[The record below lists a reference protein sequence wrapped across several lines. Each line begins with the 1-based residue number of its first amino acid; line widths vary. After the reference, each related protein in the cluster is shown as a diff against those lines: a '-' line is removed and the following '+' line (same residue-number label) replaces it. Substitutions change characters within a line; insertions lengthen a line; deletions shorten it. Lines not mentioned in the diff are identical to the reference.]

1 VFKTIASKISESVI
15 QSGMLPEEDQD
26 ICEYGLQQLFTI
38 LLNVFTAIWIGYLF
52 GLVLE
57 SIVALVVFI
66 PLRTYA
72 GGFHFNNPILCYV
85 ASSLTVCMQM
95 MFVKYTHLQYSMI
108 LASILLVIL
117 IANLAP
123 VASENKPLSKKET
136 IKYKKTTQLILMI
149 IESTLLTLLFYQN
162 FLLGRSILS
171 SLILS
176 FVLLTRA
183 KTIKGL
189 F

>member
-1 VFKTIASKISESVI
+1 
-15 QSGMLPEEDQD
+15 MLPEEDQD

-57 SIVALVVFI
+57 SIAALVVFI

-72 GGFHFNNPILCYV
+72 GGFHFENPKYCYV

-136 IKYKKTTQLILMI
+136 TKYKKTTREILIIIELAMLILVVYKFF
-149 IESTLLTLLFYQN
+149 SV
-162 FLLGRSILS
+162 GRSIFS

-176 FVLLTRA
+176 AMLLLRTR
-183 KTIKGL
+183 KCHTC
-189 F
+189 